1 MLSYDRGMDVFLVP
15 VGSDRYAL
23 YCEVPDEDP
32 SGADP
37 DHDRGLFRSL
47 VQRFR
52 EMLARM
58 ERERQTD
65 EPPEPTRFGR
75 LKARTRRAVA
85 ESIAAQRL
93 LWHLRRQTVVS
104 LVHPEDLA
112 PDKAQSIIREMLQ
125 ADFEKH
131 LRWLVVD
138 VALGAVSLALV
149 IIPGPNLL
157 GYYFAFR
164 IVGHL
169 FSMRGARQG
178 LTRVRWEP
186 QASGALA
193 ELRPLVSVDCEAR
206 RPLVEAIAAR
216 LQLEHLRRFFD
227 RVALPGA

>member
-1 MLSYDRGMDVFLVP
+1 MDVFLVP

-37 DHDRGLFRSL
+37 DHDRGLWRSW

-65 EPPEPTRFGR
+65 EPPAPTWWGR
-75 LKARTRRAVA
+75 VKARGRRMVA
-85 ESIAAQRL
+85 ESIAEQRL
-93 LWHLRRQTVVS
+93 LWHLRRQTVAS
-104 LVHPEDLA
+104 LVHPEDLPA
-112 PDKAQSIIREMLQ
+112 DAAQSIVRESLQ
-125 ADFEKH
+125 ADFDKH

-138 VALGAVSLALV
+138 AVLGAASLALV
-149 IIPGPNLL
+149 LIPGPNLL
-157 GYYFAFR
+157 GYYFTFR

-186 QASGALA
+186 RASGELA
-193 ELRPLVSVDCEAR
+193 ELRPLVSVDCDAR
-206 RPLVEAIAAR
+206 RPLVEAISAR

-227 RVALPGA
+227 RVAVPGA

>member
-1 MLSYDRGMDVFLVP
+1 MDVFLVP

-37 DHDRGLFRSL
+37 DHDRGLIRSL

-52 EMLARM
+52 EVLARM

-65 EPPEPTRFGR
+65 EPPAPTWWGR
-75 LKARTRRAVA
+75 LKARARRMVA
-85 ESIAAQRL
+85 ESIAEQRL

-112 PDKAQSIIREMLQ
+112 ADQ
-125 ADFEKH
+125 ARDIARASLEEDFDKH
-131 LRWLVVD
+131 LRWLVID
-138 VALGAVSLALV
+138 ALLGAASLALV
-149 IIPGPNLL
+149 LIPGPNLP

-164 IVGHL
+164 IVGRW
-169 FSMRGARQG
+169 FSLQGARQG
-178 LTRVRWEP
+178 LRRVRWEP

-193 ELRPLVSVDCEAR
+193 ELRPLVTVDRESR

-227 RVALPGA
+227 RVAVPGA